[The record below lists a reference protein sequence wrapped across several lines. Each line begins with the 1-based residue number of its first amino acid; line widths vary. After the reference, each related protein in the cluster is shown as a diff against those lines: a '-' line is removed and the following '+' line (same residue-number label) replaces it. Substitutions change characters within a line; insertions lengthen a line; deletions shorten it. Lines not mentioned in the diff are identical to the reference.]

1 MQRALV
7 TGANGFV
14 GATLCRKLVEQGVL
28 VRALVRR
35 TSDLSLLQGV
45 PVEQVVGALEER
57 ASLLEAT
64 RGVEVVY
71 HVAAAVTDWGEL
83 AYFRR
88 VNVEGTRH
96 VLEAAAQNGVPRFV
110 YVSSVAVHSFTG
122 AQDMDERS
130 PQWPTPFP
138 YCQSKREA
146 EALALAYHRQGR
158 ISVTIVRPGD
168 VYGPGDRVSLL
179 GFAPLLERGCMAT
192 VAGGNR
198 LGAFTYVENLA
209 DGLILAGTRP
219 EAIGEAYVITDGI
232 RLTWR
237 AYFEKLAAALDRP
250 GPRFSVPAK
259 PAYAVAA
266 LLEATY
272 RLLRIRHRPPITR
285 YLMVHLGK
293 DFHFSIAKAQRELG
307 YEPCVGVDEAICRT
321 AAWYKAVV
329 RGEKAVSI
337 GDVPPSNGRHNPRG
351 RAAA

>member
-14 GATLCRKLVEQGVL
+14 GATLCRKLVEQGAS
-28 VRALVRR
+28 VRGLVRR

-45 PVEQVVGALEER
+45 PVEQVVGALEDR
-57 ASLLEAT
+57 PSLVEAT

-122 AQDMDERS
+122 ARDMDERS

-198 LGAFTYVENLA
+198 VGAFAYVENLA

-219 EAIGEAYVITDGI
+219 EAAGEAYVITDGI

-237 AYFEKLAAALDRP
+237 GYFEKLAAALDLP
-250 GPRFSVPAK
+250 GPRFSVP
-259 PAYAVAA
+259 PDLAYAVAA

-272 RLLRIRHRPPITR
+272 RLLRIQHRPPITR
-285 YLMVHLGK
+285 YLVTHLSK

-307 YEPCVGVDEAICRT
+307 YEPLVGVDEAIRRT
-321 AAWYKAVV
+321 AAWYRAVV
-329 RGEKAVSI
+329 RGEKAISI
-337 GDVPPSNGRHNPRG
+337 GDVPPSNGRHNPRAC
-351 RAAA
+351 AAG